1 MRIVGRWIAF
11 IALFLCVACTVQDA
25 HLIYRPEPTAK
36 ATVVPTMTPAPQP
49 IEIPAVTGQPF
60 RTDANGV
67 LILDE
72 ENHYL
77 TYYVTLNS
85 IRVYE
90 YGEGM
95 FLDGIAVNSF
105 PQTLTGGLRITF
117 RNDNG
122 VNYGYGDFYT
132 ADGKLTLLPGENRI
146 YADILTEVDVQQMNW
161 EISVVGS
168 FGPRTDG

>member
-1 MRIVGRWIAF
+1 MRTIGRWIVI
-11 IALFLCVACTVQDA
+11 IALLLFTACTVQEA

-36 ATVVPTMTPAPQP
+36 MTAAPTLTPAPE
-49 IEIPAVTGQPF
+49 IVEIPPVTGQPF

-67 LILDE
+67 LILDDE
-72 ENHYL
+72 THYL
-77 TYYVTLNS
+77 TYYVTLND
-85 IRVYE
+85 IRIYE
-90 YGEGM
+90 YGEGV
-95 FLDGIAVNSF
+95 FLDGVAVNSF

-146 YADILTEVDVQQMNW
+146 YADILTEIDVQEMNW
-161 EISVVGS
+161 EITVVGS
-168 FGPRTDG
+168 FGPRSDG